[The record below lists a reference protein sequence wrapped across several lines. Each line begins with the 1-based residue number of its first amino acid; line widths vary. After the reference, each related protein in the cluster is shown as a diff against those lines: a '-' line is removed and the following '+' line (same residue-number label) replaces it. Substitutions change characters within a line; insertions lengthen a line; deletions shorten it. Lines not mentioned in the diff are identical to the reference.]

1 METYYLI
8 CAYVL
13 FGLCGLSIGSFL
25 NVVIY
30 RVPEGMSLAHP
41 ASHCPKCGYTLR
53 WYDNIPIL
61 SYLILHGRCRSCRAP
76 ISFRYTLVEAATMG
90 LSLLAVG
97 LFWRVAPLY
106 AVLVALTVPVLLCIF
121 FIDLEHMLI
130 FDRFQ
135 IALAALGV
143 GAIFLDPVTRPLEHV
158 IGAAVGGGL
167 FLAVYYGAI
176 LCLKREGIGFGDVKL
191 MAAAGLLLGWQRLLF
206 ALLVG
211 SVVAS
216 CVLVSLRLI
225 RHDEGGRE
233 YPFAPFLVL
242 GILVA
247 LFFGAPIIEW
257 YIGLL
262 T

>member
-1 METYYLI
+1 MEKYYLI

-13 FGLCGLSIGSFL
+13 FGLVGLSIGSFL

-30 RVPEGMSLAHP
+30 RVPAGMSLARP
-41 ASHCPKCGYTLR
+41 ASHCPKCGSTLK
-53 WYDNIPIL
+53 WYDTIPIL
-61 SYLILHGRCRSCRAP
+61 SYLLLGGKCRSCRAH
-76 ISFRYTLVEAATMG
+76 ISFRYTLVEAATMA
-90 LSLLAVG
+90 LSLLSVG
-97 LFWRVAPLY
+97 LFWRTAPLY
-106 AVLVALTVPVLLCIF
+106 AVLTALVVPVLIVIF

-135 IALAALGV
+135 IALALLGV
-143 GAIFLDPVTRPLEHV
+143 GAIFLDPTTRPAEHL

-167 FLAVYYGAI
+167 FLAVYYGAL
-176 LCLKREGIGFGDVKL
+176 LCLKREGLGFGDVKL

-225 RHDEGGRE
+225 RRDEGGRE
-233 YPFAPFLVL
+233 YPFAPFLTL
-242 GILVA
+242 GIAVA

-257 YIGLL
+257 YVGLL
-262 T
+262 